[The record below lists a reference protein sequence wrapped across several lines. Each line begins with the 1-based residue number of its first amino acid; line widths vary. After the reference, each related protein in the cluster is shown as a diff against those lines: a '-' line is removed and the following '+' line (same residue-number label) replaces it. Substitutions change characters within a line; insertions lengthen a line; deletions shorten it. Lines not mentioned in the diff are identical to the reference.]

1 MRILPPLPAT
11 AQLSSTP
18 TAAGTPAVGR
28 ILPAQ
33 VITPLA
39 GDLYEVLAGQLTLQI
54 RSTLPLLRGQPL
66 QLQLQQGAPGQPA
79 RWVML
84 PTAAQA
90 EAMPAGLPGT
100 SAPPVSGRGQP
111 LAASG
116 PLPAPTATP
125 APAPA
130 SPQAPMPLASLTAP
144 AATSVAGMRPP
155 HSGEPQRPAIMPAPA
170 LPPRQAAP
178 REPSAERLVP
188 AMPMT
193 DTAASRSVQPH
204 LQALLPRQQ
213 DPTRL
218 AALLQALQPAL
229 ASTPSSPLQ
238 AAAAHVLASLPNA
251 EKLTTP
257 AAIMQM
263 LQNSGLLHEAMPA
276 GRATSDLKAALL
288 QLLAH
293 APTELPAG
301 SQRPVAAAGHVQPL
315 RHDDISGL
323 LQKQETSSLLLMLA
337 AEAEP
342 VLSRLETHQLMHLQQ
357 RDGQHQQWLFELPM
371 RHGQNIDV
379 WQLHIDQDERRQA
392 QDETTHGSSWTL
404 TLSVDFPETGALMI
418 RLGLTGSHL
427 HAHFHAESAA
437 THQRI
442 QAWLPELQEALTQRG
457 VPEPTL
463 TCQRG
468 LPHRDNLPPA
478 LSSVLAVSA

>member
-11 AQLSSTP
+11 AQLSATA

-84 PTAAQA
+84 PTTAAS
-90 EAMPAGLPGT
+90 EAMPAGSQGTTLP
-100 SAPPVSGRGQP
+100 SAGRGQP
-111 LAASG
+111 LPLAASAATL
-116 PLPAPTATP
+116 PMPTTLPA
-125 APAPA
+125 APRIPV
-130 SPQAPMPLASLTAP
+130 PLASLTAP
-144 AATSVAGMRPP
+144 AATLAASLRQAQAGE
-155 HSGEPQRPAIMPAPA
+155 SQRPAVTPATV
-170 LPPRQAAP
+170 LPSRQLSHEQP
-178 REPSAERLVP
+178 GDRLAP
-188 AMPMT
+188 AMPVP
-193 DTAASRSVQPH
+193 DSAAARSVQPH
-204 LQALLPRQQ
+204 LQTLLPRQQ

-229 ASTPSSPLQ
+229 ASAPSSPLH
-238 AAAAHVLASLPNA
+238 AAARQLLASLPNA

-263 LQNSGLLHEAMPA
+263 LQSSGLLHEAMPA
-276 GRATSDLKAALL
+276 GPATPDLKAALL
-288 QLLAH
+288 QLLPH
-293 APTELPAG
+293 APAELPV
-301 SQRPVAAAGHVQPL
+301 SHQRTAAAAGHVQPL
-315 RHDDISGL
+315 RHDDSSGL
-323 LQKQETSSLLLMLA
+323 LQKLEPQSLLLLLA

-379 WQLHIDQDERRQA
+379 WQLHIDQDERGQA
-392 QDETTHGSSWTL
+392 EGDATPGSSWTL

-418 RLGLTGSHL
+418 RLGLTGSRL

-437 THQRI
+437 THERI
-442 QAWLPELQEALTQRG
+442 KSWLPELQEVLMQRG

-468 LPHRDNLPPA
+468 LPHRDNRPPA

>member
-11 AQLSSTP
+11 AQLSTTA

-39 GDLYEVLAGQLTLQI
+39 GDLYEVMAGQLTLQI

-66 QLQLQQGAPGQPA
+66 QLQLQQGTPGQPA
-79 RWVML
+79 RWVIL
-84 PTAAQA
+84 PTSAEA
-90 EAMPAGLPGT
+90 EAMPAGSPGT
-100 SAPPVSGRGQP
+100 ALPPAGRGQP
-111 LAASG
+111 LPLATSTAA
-116 PLPAPTATP
+116 LPMPTPPPAAAPRM
-125 APAPA
+125 
-130 SPQAPMPLASLTAP
+130 QMPLAGLTAP
-144 AATSVAGMRPP
+144 AATLVASLRQAQA
-155 HSGEPQRPAIMPAPA
+155 GEPQRPAVTPATA
-170 LPPRQAAP
+170 LPPRQLSQ
-178 REPSAERLVP
+178 PSGERLAPATPVP
-188 AMPMT
+188 
-193 DTAASRSVQPH
+193 DTAAARSVQPH

-229 ASTPSSPLQ
+229 TSAPSSPLQ
-238 AAAAHVLASLPNA
+238 AAARQLLASLPDA

-263 LQNSGLLHEAMPA
+263 LQSSGLLHEAMPA
-276 GRATSDLKAALL
+276 GRATPDLKAALL

-293 APTELPAG
+293 APAELPANH
-301 SQRPVAAAGHVQPL
+301 QRTAAAAGHVQPL
-315 RHDDISGL
+315 RHDDNGGL
-323 LQKQETSSLLLMLA
+323 LQKLEVPSLLLLLA

-379 WQLHIDQDERRQA
+379 WQLHIDQDERGQA
-392 QDETTHGSSWTL
+392 EGDAARGNSWTL

-418 RLGLTGSHL
+418 RLGLTGSRL

-478 LSSVLAVSA
+478 LSSVLAVNA